1 MSLLSEFIDVLNA
14 AIQDA
19 GYVPSEFEFDEDEAD
34 EPAGAGQYYVRSYIT
49 ITRTSTGDCNRYH
62 AGHGLDFPMPLS
74 TIYTRGFLAIH
85 RPLARLASQDQTLI
99 WIAARVPTN

>member
-1 MSLLSEFIDVLNA
+1 MDVLRRTVTSLLDEFIDDLYA
-14 AIQDA
+14 AIRDA

-62 AGHGLDFPMPLS
+62 AGHGLDFPMPFINDLS
-74 TIYTRGFLAIH
+74 QGFFGD
-85 RPLARLASQDQTLI
+85 P
-99 WIAARVPTN
+99 